1 MQRRQQWF
9 ILPVLAAL
17 VGVGTAAFADNGDN
31 DSTLTYVNI
40 LELRNNAAR
49 GDLDA
54 RGDLAP
60 VVRIVSPLADAS
72 VAPGE
77 SRVGAGTPNGT
88 GFALNV
94 EVVTRDQTP
103 ITAREAT
110 LAPPVFGIRHVP
122 ELQQGRQN
130 PDVPGLFV
138 FFDCDLIT
146 PDGTVLRKGNN
157 LASAFNVAGSDDTP
171 GPGVTLWLGWHVLES
186 IPANV
191 REFTITVAFV
201 DQARRIGLD
210 QVHVRVDNSRGASGQ
225 ALTPAPATF
234 QNNLLG
240 SGLDDPKAPEVSLIA
255 PRVPTSIALGTQGA
269 DLNATNGSLLFL
281 HVSALDRS
289 GAGIAVNENGVGRP
303 GSTFPAG
310 IILDNGQIPSVA
322 NGFTAG
328 PNRNYPGL
336 VVTFDVPLRQ
346 ANGNIVPPGT
356 NLAPL
361 FDVVGS
367 ELDALTGAVRITTD
381 WVVGA
386 ALEVPAGKTSVTIT
400 AHVTDNSGRTG
411 TSKSVL
417 SISRAVSGQDLTP
430 NP

>member
-1 MQRRQQWF
+1 MKRQHWF
-9 ILPVLAAL
+9 IVPALAAL
-17 VGVGTAAFADNGDN
+17 IGGGAASAQSGGA
-31 DSTLTYVNI
+31 LTYVNI
-40 LELRNNAAR
+40 LRVRHDA
-49 GDLDA
+49 A

-60 VVRIVSPLADAS
+60 VVRIVSPLADAN

-77 SRVGAGTPNGT
+77 SRIGAGSSNGT

-94 EVVTRDQTP
+94 EVATRDETP

-122 ELQQGRQN
+122 ELQQGLQN

-146 PDGTVLRKGNN
+146 PDGTVLRRGNN
-157 LASAFNVAGSDDTP
+157 FASAFNVAGSDDTP
-171 GPGVTLWLGWHVLES
+171 GPGMTLWLGWHVLES

-201 DQARRIGLD
+201 DSAKRIGLD
-210 QVHVRVDNSRGASGQ
+210 QVHVQVDRNRGASGQ
-225 ALTPAPATF
+225 ALTPDPVTF
-234 QNNLLG
+234 QDGLLG
-240 SGLDDPKAPEVSLIA
+240 GGLDDPNAPEVSLIA

-269 DLNATNGSLLFL
+269 GLNANNGSLMFL
-281 HVSALDRS
+281 HVTAVDRS
-289 GAGIAVNENGVGRP
+289 GGGIAVNENGIGRT

-322 NGFTAG
+322 NGFRAG

-361 FDVVGS
+361 FDIVGS
-367 ELDALTGAVRITTD
+367 ELDHLTGAVRITAD

-386 ALEVPAGKTSVTIT
+386 ALLPPPGKTSVTVT
-400 AHVTDNSGRTG
+400 ARVTDNLGRTG
-411 TSKSVL
+411 TTKSVL
-417 SISRAVSGQDLTP
+417 SISPAVSGQFLTP

>member
-1 MQRRQQWF
+1 MKQSLKWF
-9 ILPVLAAL
+9 TITSLAAL
-17 VGVGTAAFADNGDN
+17 FGLGTAAFGQNGG
-31 DSTLTYVNI
+31 TLTYVNI
-40 LELRNNAAR
+40 LKLRNNAAR
-49 GDLDA
+49 GDL
-54 RGDLAP
+54 AP
-60 VVRIVSPLADAS
+60 IVRIVSPLADAR

-77 SRVGAGTPNGT
+77 SRIGAGSPNGT

-94 EVVTRDQTP
+94 EVVTRDGTP

-122 ELQQGRQN
+122 ELQQGLQN

-157 LASAFNVAGSDDTP
+157 FASAFNVAGSDDTP
-171 GPGVTLWLGWHVLES
+171 GPGTTLWLGWHVLES

-210 QVHVRVDNSRGASGQ
+210 QVHLVVDKSRGTSGQ
-225 ALTPAPATF
+225 AITPEPGTF
-234 QNNLLG
+234 PGG
-240 SGLDDPKAPEVSLIA
+240 SLADGIDDPNAPEVSLIA
-255 PRVPTSIALGTQGA
+255 PRVPTSIAVGTQGA
-269 DLNATNGSLLFL
+269 GLNATNGSLMFL
-281 HVSALDRS
+281 HVTALDRS

-310 IILDNGQIPSVA
+310 IILDNTQIPSAA
-322 NGFTAG
+322 NGFRAG

-346 ANGNIVPPGT
+346 ANGNIIPPGT

-361 FDVVGS
+361 FDIVGS
-367 ELDALTGAVRITTD
+367 ELDALTGVVRITAD

-386 ALEVPAGKTSVTIT
+386 ALQMPAGKASVTIS
-400 AHVTDNSGRTG
+400 ARVTDNMGRTG
-411 TSKSVL
+411 TTKSIL
-417 SISRAVSGQDLTP
+417 SISPAVSGQDLTP